1 MTHSLQFRLM
11 AAFFLV
17 ILVTMG
23 TVFFLINQSTRNEIR
38 QFEQRTEQMRTGRME
53 FELSAYYSRQQDWEG
68 IQPSVQQW
76 GNLYGRRIIVT
87 DANNVVVADS
97 EGTLLGTQYHPDS
110 PGTVLGNQ
118 PRPVFLGRPLPP
130 RALPPP
136 EGQNTIGTLYINPE
150 LPAAERASLLY
161 QPIGRFFLWGGLLA
175 VIIAILLTFVLSR
188 HILSPIQALTITAG
202 QLGQGNFS
210 ERVKSPDKGE
220 VGTLAKAFNKMA
232 DDLERAERLR
242 RNLVADV
249 SHELRTPL
257 SNIQGYLEAMR
268 DGVVTVDASAIQ
280 SLYEEATLL
289 SRLTEDLQDLTLA
302 EAEDLRLVRQ
312 AEDINKIINR
322 TVTAM
327 QAQSGTKGISLVI
340 NLPDGLPLCNIDSQ
354 RISQVLHN
362 LINNAVAH
370 TPREGNITIAARQQ
384 DKWVEVSVTDT
395 GEGIPAE
402 ELPFIFERFYRVDKS
417 RARKTGG
424 HGLGLTIAK
433 RLVESHGGKIE
444 AQSEVGKGSCFS
456 FTVPVAEQFETT
468 LEHDS

>member
-1 MTHSLQFRLM
+1 
-11 AAFFLV
+11 
-17 ILVTMG
+17 MG

-38 QFEQRTEQMRTGRME
+38 QFEQSTEQLRTGRIE
-53 FELSAYYSRQQDWEG
+53 FELSAYYSRQQDWKG

-87 DANNVVVADS
+87 DVNDMVVGDS
-97 EGTLLGTQYHPDS
+97 EGILLGTKYLPDS

-118 PRPVFLGRPLPP
+118 PPPVFPGRPLAP

-136 EGQNTIGTLYINPE
+136 GGQSSIGTLYINPE

-175 VIIAILLTFVLSR
+175 VVIAILLTFVLSR
-188 HILSPIQALTITAG
+188 RILSPIHALTVTAG
-202 QLGQGNFS
+202 QLGRGNFS

-220 VGTLAKAFNKMA
+220 VGTLAQAFNKMA

-249 SHELRTPL
+249 AHELRTPL
-257 SNIQGYLEAMR
+257 SNIQGYLEAIR
-268 DGVVTVDASAIQ
+268 DGVVTADAAAIQ

-302 EAEDLRLVRQ
+302 EAGELRLVRQ
-312 AEDINKIINR
+312 AKDITKIINQ

-327 QAQSGTKGISLVI
+327 QAHAATKGISLVVNI
-340 NLPDGLPLCNIDSQ
+340 TAELPLCDIDSH
-354 RISQVLHN
+354 RISQVLYN
-362 LINNAVAH
+362 LVDNAVAH
-370 TPREGNITIAARQQ
+370 TPQGGTITVAARQQ

-402 ELPFIFERFYRVDKS
+402 ELANLFERFYRVDKS
-417 RARKTGG
+417 RTRKTGG
-424 HGLGLTIAK
+424 HGLGLTIAR

-444 AQSEVGKGSCFS
+444 AQSEVGKGSR
-456 FTVPVAEQFETT
+456 FTFTIPVLEQRT
-468 LEHDS
+468 SA

>member
-11 AAFFLV
+11 TAFFLV

-38 QFEQRTEQMRTGRME
+38 QFEQSTEQMRTGRIE
-53 FELSAYYSRQQDWEG
+53 FELSAYYARQQDWKG

-87 DANNVVVADS
+87 DVNDMVVADS
-97 EGTLLGTQYHPDS
+97 EGILLGTKYLPDS

-118 PRPVFLGRPLPP
+118 PRPVFPGRPLPP
-130 RALPPP
+130 RPLPPP
-136 EGQNTIGTLYINPE
+136 GGQSSIGTLYINPE

-161 QPIGRFFLWGGLLA
+161 QPIGRIFLWGGLLA
-175 VIIAILLTFVLSR
+175 VVIAILLTFVLSR
-188 HILSPIQALTITAG
+188 RILSPIHALTVTAG
-202 QLGQGNFS
+202 QLGRGNFS
-210 ERVKSPDKGE
+210 ERVKTPDKGE
-220 VGTLAKAFNKMA
+220 VGTLAQAFNKMA

-249 SHELRTPL
+249 AHELRTPL
-257 SNIQGYLEAMR
+257 SNIQGYLEAIR
-268 DGVVTVDASAIQ
+268 DGVVTADASAIQ

-302 EAEDLRLVRQ
+302 EAGELRLVRQ

-327 QAQSGTKGISLVI
+327 QAQAIGKGISLAI
-340 NLPDGLPLCNIDSQ
+340 DLPDGIPLCNIDSH

-362 LINNAVAH
+362 LLDNAVAH
-370 TPREGNITIAARQQ
+370 TPQGGTITVTARQQ
-384 DKWVEVSVTDT
+384 GEWVEVSVTDT

-402 ELPFIFERFYRVDKS
+402 ELANVFERFYRVDKS

-444 AQSEVGKGSCFS
+444 AHSEFGKGSRIT
-456 FTVPVAEQFETT
+456 FTAPVAEPITPSK
-468 LEHDS
+468 HSDS